1 MDSINNICKTF
12 KVLKEMLIDQGRD
25 ITRLNHISEVE
36 LQALHRNMSSDIF
49 EVLVNDNTKILYY
62 MNNKFRIVELRKFI
76 QPQDNENITN
86 IILIFK
92 EKINNF
98 NSKNIDEFNGI
109 NLQVFLIKE
118 LLFNISK
125 HRLVPKHEVIKDVIV
140 IDELVKTYNLKSK
153 LQFPIILKTDPM
165 AKYLNVQSGDLV
177 KIVRISPSSGE
188 SMLYRCCV

>member
-12 KVLKEMLIDQGRD
+12 SVLKEMLHDQGCD
-25 ITRLNHISEVE
+25 MSRLNSISDLE
-36 LQALHRNMSSDIF
+36 LQSLHRSTSDVF
-49 EVLVNDNTKILYY
+49 EILVNDTTKIIYY
-62 MNNKFRIVELRKFI
+62 MNNKFKINELRKYI
-76 QPQDNENITN
+76 QPVDNENITN

-98 NSKNIDEFNGI
+98 NPKNVEEFNNM

-118 LLFNISK
+118 LMFNISK
-125 HRLVPKHEVIKDVIV
+125 HELVPKHELIKDPST

-177 KIVRISPSSGE
+177 MITRTSPSSGE
-188 SMLYRCCV
+188 SILYRCCV